1 MGYRK
6 RLDFKTCLLGA
17 ALCLIAAHAPTS
29 AERKNTIA
37 QLRSDEISYR
47 ANIVKFAPLLGRDT
61 VFDYDN
67 RIQLDEVKLKQDVSA
82 AWQSHFMTQ
91 ANLDLSLMSQVLNG
105 QFAHLAPLTPGLS
118 EHFVTSSVDG
128 TKQPYALYVPKT
140 YRADRQASLVV
151 MLHGNG
157 EAESEFLAYDFLRH
171 NADATNSILVAP
183 WARNLYNYRGI
194 AFNDIEDTVRE
205 VEAHCPIDH
214 RRVYLV
220 GYSMGGFSVYEIA
233 ARDPHRWRA
242 IMSIAGSLLGEDV
255 RPYMLAQ
262 KHTRL
267 YILTGQNDE
276 EIPTG
281 FPTHTATYLSGKLLP
296 VSFYSEPN
304 GTHIL
309 ATLQPIIDRAWA
321 DMFAGTVRAMGP
333 VIDPADSIPP
343 RR

>member
-1 MGYRK
+1 MGYWK
-6 RLDFKTCLLGA
+6 RLDVKAFLLGA
-17 ALCLIAAHAPTS
+17 GLCLIAAHAPS
-29 AERKNTIA
+29 ATELNTTIA
-37 QLRSDEISYR
+37 KLHSDEIAYR
-47 ANIVKFAPLLGRDT
+47 ANIVKFATLLGPDT
-61 VFDYDN
+61 VFDYEN
-67 RIQLDEVKLKQDVSA
+67 RIQLDEVKLKQDDSA
-82 AWQSHFMTQ
+82 AWQTHFMTQ
-91 ANLDLSLMSQVLNG
+91 ANLDLSLMSQILRG
-105 QFAHLAPLTPGLS
+105 SFAPISPPSPGLS
-118 EHFVTSSVDG
+118 EHFITSTVDG
-128 TKQPYALYVPKT
+128 TKQPFALYVPAT
-140 YRADRQASLVV
+140 YRADKPSSLVV

-157 EAESEFLAYDFLRH
+157 EAESEFLAYDFLQR

-194 AFNDIEDTVRE
+194 AFNDVEDTIRE
-205 VEAHCPIDH
+205 VETHFSIDQ

-242 IMSIAGSLLGEDV
+242 IMSISGSLLGEDV

-267 YILTGQNDE
+267 YILTGQKDE

-281 FPTHTATYLSGKLLP
+281 FPRHTATYLSGKLLP

-309 ATLQPIIDRAWA
+309 ATLQHIVDRAWA

-333 VIDPADSIPP
+333 VVDPADNIPP